1 MTVCPL
7 LPSNFVAEPIITDVL
22 TSSDNTGLVDLE
34 SAN

>member
-22 TSSDNTGLVDLE
+22 TSDNTGLVDLE